1 MEPII
6 HGIILAF
13 GLILPLGVQNVF
25 LFNQGII
32 QKRFIQTLPAVIT
45 AGLADTIMISIAV
58 TGMSVLVWSI
68 PWIQAVLYGVGF
80 CFLSYIGWSLWKSAP
95 ESIQSGEERFPPQK
109 QVIFAASVSLLNP
122 HAILDIV
129 GVIGTS
135 SLAYSGMDKWSYT
148 IACIAVSW
156 IWFFGLAAAGRFIGQ
171 LDAQG
176 KMLLLLNRISA
187 LLIWLM
193 AIFMLVQ
200 LSNFML
206 Y

>member
-1 MEPII
+1 MEPVI

-32 QKRFIQTLPAVIT
+32 QKRFIHTLPAVIT
-45 AGLADTIMISIAV
+45 AGMADTIMISIAV
-58 TGMSVLVWSI
+58 TGISVLVWSI

-80 CFLSYIGWSLWKSAP
+80 CFLAYIGWSLWISAP
-95 ESIQSGEERFPPQK
+95 ESVQSGEERFTSRK
-109 QVIFAASVSLLNP
+109 QIIFAASVSLLNP

-135 SLAYSGMDKWSYT
+135 SLAYSGMEKWSYT
-148 IACIAVSW
+148 IACIVVSW
-156 IWFFGLAAAGRFIGQ
+156 VWFLGLAAAGRFIGQ

-176 KMLLLLNRISA
+176 KVLVVLNRISA
-187 LLIWLM
+187 LLIWIM
-193 AIFMLVQ
+193 AIFMLIR
-200 LSNFML
+200 LSNFL
-206 Y
+206 